1 MDEPCD
7 DSDDELSEEEETP
20 EQMDTESAV
29 NNDCDEEDH
38 DAPLVHVE
46 DEIGGASCFTD
57 NEAVNNHPTLAL
69 AAAFRCRCKQI
80 KTAVE
85 AGSEPDQRKG
95 YISQFTAEA

>member
-29 NNDCDEEDH
+29 NSDCDEEDH
-38 DAPLVHVE
+38 DAPLIHVE
-46 DEIGGASCFTD
+46 GEIGGASCFTD
-57 NEAVNNHPTLAL
+57 NEAVSNHP

-80 KTAVE
+80 KTAVA
-85 AGSEPDQRKG
+85 AGPEPDQRKG
-95 YISQFTAEA
+95 YISRSIEA